1 MSVSHWHRNS
11 VGDSRGE
18 KGRGREREG
27 GEGGVCKREREKGDV
42 SWLVSLPC
50 TEIEGQGDCQTT
62 NGVCSSIDNCHRP
75 H

>member
-18 KGRGREREG
+18 KGKGGG
-27 GEGGVCKREREKGDV
+27 GEGGECKREREKGDV
-42 SWLVSLPC
+42 SWLVSLPG

-62 NGVCSSIDNCHRP
+62 NRDCSSIDNCHRS